1 MRTKVLAI
9 YLPQFHRI
17 PENDEW
23 WGEGFTEWTNVKRGR
38 PFYPGHYQ
46 PREPL
51 GDNYYDLSDLKVL
64 EKHTKM
70 AAKAGIYG
78 FCFYHY
84 YSQGNKLLEMPIENY
99 RDNSKEKFPYCLIW
113 ANQTWARTWYRAKT
127 GNKVLWKQN
136 YGEQNEWEN
145 HFLYL
150 LSFFKDERYIK
161 VGNKPVYIIY
171 LPQDIHYKQPMFELW
186 DSMAKVNGFDGLYLI
201 AMNTCYGKDENAR
214 LYDAYMDFE
223 PLFTIQRDNSWRKWL
238 QGEKINR
245 IQNQRIEGKS
255 FWNLLLANNS
265 YSYDYVARRSL
276 KRFRKSDVKTYGGIF
291 AGWDNTARRD
301 EEGMIVTGTSP
312 RKFGR
317 AVRKILY
324 MSEKQGKEFVFINA
338 WNEWSE
344 GAYLEPD
351 KKYRYGFLNILHQEI
366 QKLGGKRDE
375 KRNNSSFIGSCG
387 SSSRHDRNRKGIGG

>member
-150 LSFFKDERYIK
+150 LSFFRDERYIK

-245 IQNQRIEGKS
+245 I
-255 FWNLLLANNS
+255 
-265 YSYDYVARRSL
+265 
-276 KRFRKSDVKTYGGIF
+276 
-291 AGWDNTARRD
+291 
-301 EEGMIVTGTSP
+301 
-312 RKFGR
+312 
-317 AVRKILY
+317 
-324 MSEKQGKEFVFINA
+324 
-338 WNEWSE
+338 
-344 GAYLEPD
+344 
-351 KKYRYGFLNILHQEI
+351 
-366 QKLGGKRDE
+366 
-375 KRNNSSFIGSCG
+375 
-387 SSSRHDRNRKGIGG
+387 